1 VTLGVIH
8 SFLAPRGAYDERSS
22 APTAA
27 AAIAMF
33 AAALWCIPASATP
46 SVPAAG
52 VPGAAAS
59 APMASVQVLVRRPFR
74 QRGRGVVP
82 VHVLVL
88 DAQGKSVPA
97 GGIVRAT
104 IVHGSATFDIT
115 ASPGA
120 AYVTAR
126 FRPIRL
132 LTCPPTRRARSCCR
146 SLRG

>member
-1 VTLGVIH
+1 MT
-8 SFLAPRGAYDERSS
+8 RRSS

-59 APMASVQVLVRRPFR
+59 APMASVQVLGSTSIPAT
-74 QRGRGVVP
+74 GRGVVP

-88 DAQGKSVPA
+88 DAQA
-97 GGIVRAT
+97 N
-104 IVHGSATFDIT
+104 
-115 ASPGA
+115 
-120 AYVTAR
+120 R
-126 FRPIRL
+126 FRPAGSCAR
-132 LTCPPTRRARSCCR
+132 RSCTVGHVRHHGVSGR
-146 SLRG
+146 SLRDRSGFDRSGY